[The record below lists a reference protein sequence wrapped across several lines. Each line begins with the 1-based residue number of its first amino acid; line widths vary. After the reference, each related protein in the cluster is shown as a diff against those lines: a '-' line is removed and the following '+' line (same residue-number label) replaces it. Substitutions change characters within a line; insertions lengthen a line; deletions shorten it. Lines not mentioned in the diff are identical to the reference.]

1 MIIAID
7 GPAGSGKSST
17 AREVARRLG
26 FLHLDS
32 GALYRAFAYVA
43 CRHGWDEMTGPA
55 AESRVQELADAAITA
70 SSAGG
75 RLTVELDDQPIGD
88 EELRTPR
95 VTACASKVSAFPP
108 IRDRVNELLRG
119 LAAGFAG
126 GTVTEGRDMGTVVF
140 PGAELKVYMMAAPEV
155 RAARRLAE
163 RAGGGGAR
171 GAAGGAGAVG
181 AEGAGEVSEAS
192 IRAESARLV
201 ARDLADSERA
211 VAPLRPASDAKL
223 IDTSYLGFEEQVE
236 RVVVLARA
244 HLDTG

>member
-55 AESRVQELADAAITA
+55 AESRVQEVADAAITA

-163 RAGGGGAR
+163 RAGGGGA
-171 GAAGGAGAVG
+171 
-181 AEGAGEVSEAS
+181 GEVSEAS

>member
-55 AESRVQELADAAITA
+55 AESRMQELADAAITA

-75 RLTVELDDQPIGD
+75 RLTIELDDEPIGD
-88 EELRTPR
+88 DELRTPR

-140 PGAELKVYMMAAPEV
+140 PGAELKVYMTAAPEV

-163 RAGGGGAR
+163 RGEGGGG
-171 GAAGGAGAVG
+171 
-181 AEGAGEVSEAS
+181 GEVSEAS

-244 HLDTG
+244 HLDMG

>member
-163 RAGGGGAR
+163 RAGGEGGER
-171 GAAGGAGAVG
+171 G
-181 AEGAGEVSEAS
+181 EGAGEVSEAS

>member
-163 RAGGGGAR
+163 RARGGGGE
-171 GAAGGAGAVG
+171 GGEGG
-181 AEGAGEVSEAS
+181 EGAGEVSEAS